1 MGRLFGLAL
10 PFILLFGFL
19 VAVGFYISPQD
30 NLQKA
35 DAIVAI
41 SGGDTAARALEAVE
55 LYQAGYAPLIIFSGA
70 ARDPN
75 SPSNA
80 SVMKSIAVAQGVPP
94 DVVAVDEVST
104 NTRQNAQEVGNIIR
118 VFKQKKIILV
128 TSPYHQRRA
137 SIEFQDRLGDDVTII
152 DHSAVDQTWSR
163 KAWFLSPLG
172 WYYTLTEM
180 PKTFFTLLSHQVN
193 ELLN

>member
-19 VAVGFYISPQD
+19 IAVGFYISPQD
-30 NLQKA
+30 KLQKA

-70 ARDPN
+70 ARDPD

-104 NTRQNAQEVGNIIR
+104 NTRQNAQEVSNIIR

-137 SIEFQDRLGDDVTII
+137 NIEFQDRLGSEVTIL

-172 WYYTLTEM
+172 WYYTLTEI
-180 PKTFFTLLSHQVN
+180 PKTSFTLLSHQVN

>member
-19 VAVGFYISPQD
+19 IAVGFYISPQD
-30 NLQKA
+30 ELQKA
-35 DAIVAI
+35 DAVVAI

-70 ARDPN
+70 AKDPD

-80 SVMKSIAVAQGVPP
+80 SVMKSIAVAQGIPP
-94 DVVAVDEVST
+94 DVIAVDEAST
-104 NTRQNAQEVGNIIR
+104 NTRQNAQEVSNIIR

-137 SIEFQDRLGDDVTII
+137 NIEFQDRLGKEVTIL

-172 WYYTLTEM
+172 WYYTLTEI
-180 PKTFFTLLSHQVN
+180 PKTTFTLLSHQVN